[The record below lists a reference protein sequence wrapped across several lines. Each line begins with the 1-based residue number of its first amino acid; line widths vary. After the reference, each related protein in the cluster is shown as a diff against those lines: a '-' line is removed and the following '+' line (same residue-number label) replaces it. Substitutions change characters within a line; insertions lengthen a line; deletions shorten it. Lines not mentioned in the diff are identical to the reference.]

1 MRKGTEKVE
10 VSDTAL
16 VLVFAGKVGLQDW
29 FREREI
35 TCCRGLG
42 NELLTGCRQ
51 VSGRGWDRMCLWV
64 LSELVDVT
72 AVTV

>member
-1 MRKGTEKVE
+1 MKGAEKTEA
-10 VSDTAL
+10 SDAVL

-35 TCCRGLG
+35 TCCRRLS

-51 VSGRGWDRMCLWV
+51 VSGKGWDRMCLWV
-64 LSELVDVT
+64 LRELV
-72 AVTV
+72 